1 MKPKQK
7 DNPLLLTGQDSN
19 LKVTE
24 KNVVP
29 ASIYDSTEELNI
41 TYDHAQKNK
50 VIIISY
56 GRLMSPSRSIK
67 ISPRDFIDKFQLGD
81 KDLPF

>member
-1 MKPKQK
+1 MKQK
-7 DNPLLLTGQDSN
+7 QNNPLLITGQDNN

-24 KNVVP
+24 KNVVT

-41 TYDHAQKNK
+41 VYDHSQKDK
-50 VIIISY
+50 VIILSV
-56 GRLMSPSRSIK
+56 GRLMSPARSIRITPK
-67 ISPRDFIDKFQLGD
+67 DFIDKFQLGE